1 MSPSR
6 PHSRKPRPRRTGAH
20 LAPNSKRARTLA
32 AVRGASLLRLRVAF
46 LIIAMVVSVFAVRL
60 LQLQGLDA
68 AEYAERARAVGAVQE
83 ILPATRGSITDRD
96 GVPLAESLDGSMIVA
111 DPTKTEE
118 DAAEIAAILEE
129 RLGLDYIKTVQNL
142 SWPDTRFRYIAR
154 RIPSTEAEGVVADLD
169 AAGYKGLDTRRD
181 PVRTYPAGDVA
192 ANILGYVNAKGEAA
206 GGAEQ
211 TFDTLLSGEDGSA
224 TYDVGGGNRIP
235 LGDNSV
241 TEPVDGQD
249 LALTI
254 DRDLQWYTQR
264 VLRQTVED
272 VGAESGVAV
281 VLDTR
286 TGEILAL
293 ADDPTYDP
301 NDTVQRDIGKLASR
315 AFRDAYEPG
324 SVQKV
329 LTIASLIDAGLVDP
343 FTQFT
348 VPETLPSSDKLIH
361 DYFPHGTIRLTL
373 TGILAKSS
381 NIGTVLAAREMND
394 GRLYRYLRSF
404 GLGERTGIPGY
415 AESPGMLSE
424 PGSWIDIVRDNIA
437 FGQGLAVNAVQMAAA
452 VNTIAN
458 GGVYVQPSLVRG
470 EVTTIDGTV
479 TGSDVAEQHRVVSET
494 AAGLTRDMM
503 EMVVDPDQ
511 GTAPSAR
518 IEGYRVAGKTGTA
531 QMINPACGCYD
542 GELFT
547 VSFAGFAPADD
558 PRFTVYVVVRKPTD
572 GGGGG
577 TTGGPAFRKI
587 MGYLLQQYAVPPSG
601 SLPTLLPI
609 EWGRPQALFQ

>member
-1 MSPSR
+1 
-6 PHSRKPRPRRTGAH
+6 
-20 LAPNSKRARTLA
+20 
-32 AVRGASLLRLRVAF
+32 
-46 LIIAMVVSVFAVRL
+46 MVVSVFAVRL
-60 LQLQGLDA
+60 FQLQGLDA
-68 AEYAERARAVGAVQE
+68 ATYAERARAVGAVQE
-83 ILPATRGSITDRD
+83 ILPATRGAITDRN

-111 DPTKTEE
+111 DPTKTADE
-118 DAAEIAAILEE
+118 AAEIAAILEE

-142 SWPDTRFRYIAR
+142 QWPDTRFRYIAR
-154 RIPSTEAEGVVADLD
+154 RVPTTQAEGIVEELD
-169 AAGYKGLDTRRD
+169 ELGYKGLDTRRD
-181 PVRTYPAGDVA
+181 PVRTYPANDVA
-192 ANILGYVNAKGEAA
+192 ANILGYVNAQGEAA

-211 TFDTLLSGEDGSA
+211 LFDTLLSGEDGSA

-241 TEPVDGQD
+241 VEPVDGED
-249 LALTI
+249 LMLTI

-272 VGAESGVAV
+272 AGAESGMAV
-281 VLDTR
+281 VLDSR

-301 NDTVQRDIGKLASR
+301 NDTVQSDVEKLSSR
-315 AFRDAYEPG
+315 AFTDVYEPG

-329 LTIASLIDAGLVDP
+329 LTTAALIDAGLVDP

-361 DYFPHGTIRLTL
+361 DYFPHGTLRLTM
-373 TGILAKSS
+373 TGVLAKSS
-381 NIGTVLAAREMND
+381 NIGTVLAAREMPST
-394 GRLYRYLRSF
+394 RYHRYLRAF
-404 GLGERTGIPGY
+404 GLGERSGIPGY

-424 PGSWIDIVRDNIA
+424 PGTWIDIVRDNIA
-437 FGQGLAVNAVQMAAA
+437 FGQGLAVTAVQMAAA

-458 GGVYVQPSLVRG
+458 DGVYVQPSLVKG
-470 EVTTIDGTV
+470 QATTFDGTV
-479 TGSDVAEQHRVVSET
+479 TGSDLAEQRQVISET

-531 QMINPACGCYD
+531 QMVNEECGCYD

-558 PRFTVYVVVRKPTD
+558 PRFTVYIVVQKPTNGA
-572 GGGGG
+572 GGGA
-577 TTGGPAFRKI
+577 TGGPAFRKI
-587 MGYLLQQYAVPPSG
+587 MGYLLQHYAVPPSG
-601 SLPTLLPI
+601 SLPTRLPI
-609 EWGRPQALFQ
+609 EWGRPQAIFQ